1 MSCKPKSPEDVLR
14 TIKDH
19 KIQIIDLRFT
29 DLAGLRKYFS
39 VPSSA
44 FNFES
49 FEGGVRC
56 DAFSIHQA
64 GDTQEDP
71 VLMIPDPASAFIAPF
86 TKTPTLALICN
97 IRDSATGLNIL
108 CDPRY
113 IAQKAE
119 AYLLKTQ
126 VGDTANFGLRFVRLI
141 NGAQDDQ
148 SIKQGRSEVQM
159 AEANSCVAARA
170 GSGQSD
176 IQQWS
181 GDDFVLTPMD
191 SLQDAPLQ
199 EVTTLQKIGVEV
211 EARRQESETGRQSE
225 IDMRFLTLTR
235 MADNLMISRYVGEK
249 VARQRGVTSAFM
261 PKPLFDNRDLSMHI
275 YQSIWQ
281 GEQPLFAGYGYA
293 GSSALMRHYIAGLL
307 LHAPA
312 LLAICE
318 SAPNSYHHLA
328 PCFDAPISRDY
339 SQRSRRGV
347 FRVPYPLDSRGMRIE
362 FRCPDPLC
370 NPYITFA
377 AMLMAGIDGFQKR
390 LYDLDPSEP
399 IENFHY
405 LPPQAEI
412 PSAPDRPEADY
423 AFLSKG
429 DVFPPDVINSLFYNA
444 P

>member
-56 DAFSIHQA
+56 DAFSIHQ
-64 GDTQEDP
+64 GD
-71 VLMIPDPASAFIAPF
+71 
-86 TKTPTLALICN
+86 
-97 IRDSATGLNIL
+97 
-108 CDPRY
+108 
-113 IAQKAE
+113 
-119 AYLLKTQ
+119 
-126 VGDTANFGLRFVRLI
+126 
-141 NGAQDDQ
+141 
-148 SIKQGRSEVQM
+148 
-159 AEANSCVAARA
+159 
-170 GSGQSD
+170 
-176 IQQWS
+176 
-181 GDDFVLTPMD
+181 
-191 SLQDAPLQ
+191 
-199 EVTTLQKIGVEV
+199 
-211 EARRQESETGRQSE
+211 
-225 IDMRFLTLTR
+225 
-235 MADNLMISRYVGEK
+235 
-249 VARQRGVTSAFM
+249 
-261 PKPLFDNRDLSMHI
+261 
-275 YQSIWQ
+275 
-281 GEQPLFAGYGYA
+281 
-293 GSSALMRHYIAGLL
+293 
-307 LHAPA
+307 HAPA

-339 SQRSRRGV
+339 SQRSRPGV

-362 FRCPDPLC
+362 FRCPGPLC